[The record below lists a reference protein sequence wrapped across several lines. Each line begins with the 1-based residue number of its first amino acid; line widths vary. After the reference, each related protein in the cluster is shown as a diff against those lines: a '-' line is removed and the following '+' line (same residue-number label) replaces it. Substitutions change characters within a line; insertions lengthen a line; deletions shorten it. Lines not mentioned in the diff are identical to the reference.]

1 MNEETLDFKDS
12 GLTRD
17 FATANAE
24 RSRVLLEAREWDQHL
39 KTYRVV
45 TLHLSPHEA
54 DLLAGKL
61 LKSAVKAR
69 DHIRANDH

>member
-1 MNEETLDFKDS
+1 MNDVTLDLKDS

-17 FATANAE
+17 FATTSAE
-24 RSRVLLEAREWDQHL
+24 RSQVFLEAREWDQRL
-39 KTYRVV
+39 KAYRVV

-61 LKSAVKAR
+61 LKSAVVAR
-69 DHIRANDH
+69 EQIHLSE